1 MTLDTVTLEVIRNA
15 LPAVAN
21 EMAADLQRTSYNMMI
36 YEVRDYCT
44 ALLNTKG
51 ELISQNVGGVS
62 HFVAD
67 LGVLVV
73 DGMRRYGESG
83 FKQGDVVITNHQA
96 VAGQHLNNVVIYA
109 PYFYRGELLMFMMV
123 RAHWI
128 DVGGLSTGFGAG
140 PQVAD
145 PWLEG
150 LQLDQLKIYEEG
162 RLDETLYRVIKDN
175 IRFPESSLGDM
186 KSQMAACRLAA
197 RRMDE
202 LFDRYGRDTMLA
214 AIARI
219 FDETEQKCRNVVAQ
233 LPDGV
238 YEASASIDDDG
249 VLRGVPVP
257 IRVKVTVKAGAM
269 TIDLSGCASERKA
282 GINSRT
288 LAGARVAY
296 KALTGPLDPVN
307 EGSFRA
313 LEAIVPEGN
322 VMMARYPA
330 PMSSWSV
337 IVPTVVDT
345 IVTALAK
352 AMPDRV
358 PAGHHALL
366 GGAVVFF
373 GVHPKTG
380 RRFVV
385 QSIEGGGWGG
395 RPFEDGESGTVS
407 VCQGDVRNGSIEG
420 IELKCPV
427 LVESRALRADSCGAG
442 KFRGGLG
449 IDMQVCN
456 LVEGKWNFEHARREH
471 CPPWGLWGGT
481 AGEAGGY
488 LLRRPGEKDF
498 TVMTGAHVA
507 VPIGSAAIV
516 RTGGGGGW
524 GDPLERDPT
533 LVCGDVAE
541 GLVSPAAAH
550 KLYGVAVRSNMSLDE
565 AATGRLR
572 QRLRSTR
579 GSRAKTDNKRSKRIS
594 QKAGGKTKARIR

>member
-1 MTLDTVTLEVIRNA
+1 MSARLDTVTLEVIRNA

-21 EMAADLQRTSYNMMI
+21 EMAVDLQRTSYNMMI

-67 LGVLVV
+67 LGVIVT
-73 DGMRRYGESG
+73 DAMRRYGAEG
-83 FKQGDVVITNHQA
+83 FRPGDVLITNHQA
-96 VAGQHLNNVVIYA
+96 VAGQHLNNVVIYT
-109 PYFYRGELLMFMMV
+109 PYFYRGELLMFLMV

-128 DVGGLSTGFGAG
+128 DVGGTSTGFGAG
-140 PQVAD
+140 AVVAD

-162 RLDETLYRVIKDN
+162 RLNETLYRVIKDN

-197 RRMDE
+197 RRLDE
-202 LFDRYGRDTMLA
+202 LFDKYGRDTLLA
-214 AIARI
+214 AIERI

-233 LPDGV
+233 IPDGV
-238 YEASASIDDDG
+238 YEAEASIDDDG
-249 VLRGVPVP
+249 VAKGEPVP
-257 IRVKVTVKAGAM
+257 IRVRVTVSGSDM
-269 TIDLSGCASERKA
+269 TIDLSGCSAERKA
-282 GINSRT
+282 AINSRT
-288 LAGARVAY
+288 YAGARVAY

-313 LEAIVPEGN
+313 LKVVIPEGN
-322 VMMARYPA
+322 IMMARYPA
-330 PMSSWSV
+330 PMAGWSV

-345 IVTALAK
+345 IVRALGE

-358 PAGHHALL
+358 PAGHHGLL
-366 GGAVVFF
+366 GGSIVFF
-373 GVHPKTG
+373 GIHPKTG

-395 RPFEDGESGTVS
+395 RPFEDGESATVS

-427 LVESRALRADSCGAG
+427 VIEERTLRRDSGGAG

-449 IDMQVCN
+449 IDTRVRN
-456 LVEGKWNFEHARREH
+456 LVEGKWNFEHPRRSK
-471 CPPWGLWGGT
+471 CPPWGLWGGLP
-481 AGEAGGY
+481 GEPGAY
-488 LLRRPGEKDF
+488 LLRRPGERGF
-498 TVMTGAHVA
+498 RMMSGSHVP
-507 VPIGSAAIV
+507 VPVDCEVIV

-524 GDPLERDPT
+524 GDPLERSPA
-533 LVCGDVAE
+533 LVAE
-541 GLVSPAAAH
+541 DVTEGFISPQAARQ
-550 KLYGVAVRSNMSLDE
+550 LYGVVLRADGRPDESATQRVRS
-565 AATGRLR
+565 
-572 QRLRSTR
+572 RLRSARTQAR
-579 GSRAKTDNKRSKRIS
+579 ARAKAKRRTDRASR
-594 QKAGGKTKARIR
+594 

>member
-1 MTLDTVTLEVIRNA
+1 MKLDAVTLEVLRNA

-44 ALLNTKG
+44 ALLDTNG

-73 DGMRRYGESG
+73 DGMKRYGSDG
-83 FKQGDVVITNHQA
+83 FRPGDVVITNHQA
-96 VAGQHLNNVVIYA
+96 VAGQHLNNVVIYM
-109 PYFYRGELLMFMMV
+109 PYFYKGELLMFCMV

-128 DVGGLSTGFGAG
+128 DVGGQSTGFGAG
-140 PQVAD
+140 ATVAD

-162 RLDETLYRVIKDN
+162 RLNETLYRVIKDN

-202 LFDRYGRDTMLA
+202 LFDKYGKDTILA
-214 AIARI
+214 AISQI

-233 LPDGV
+233 LPDGI
-238 YEASASIDDDG
+238 YEAEASIDDDG
-249 VLRGVPVP
+249 LIRDEEVP
-257 IRVKVTVKAGAM
+257 IRVKITIKGSDM
-269 TIDLSGCASERKA
+269 IIDLSGCSAERKA
-282 GINSRT
+282 AINSRT
-288 LAGARVAY
+288 YAGARVAY

-313 LEAIVPEGN
+313 LKVVIPEGN
-322 VMMARYPA
+322 IMMAKFPA
-330 PMSSWSV
+330 PMSGWSA

-345 IVTALAK
+345 IVVALAK

-358 PAGHHALL
+358 PAGHHGLL
-366 GGAVVFF
+366 GGSVVFF
-373 GVHPKTG
+373 GLHPKTK
-380 RRFVV
+380 RRFIV

-395 RPFEDGESGTVS
+395 RPFEDGESATVS

-427 LVESRALRADSCGAG
+427 LVESRALRQDSCGAG
-442 KFRGGLG
+442 RYRGGLG
-449 IDMQVCN
+449 LDMKVRN
-456 LVEGKWNFEHARREH
+456 LVEGKWNFERTRRSK
-471 CPPWGLWGGT
+471 CPPWGIAGGT
-481 AGEAGGY
+481 AGEPGGN
-488 LLRRPGEKDF
+488 LLKLPGEKAF
-498 TVMTGAHVA
+498 KWITGAN
-507 VPIGSAAIV
+507 VPVPLNSLAIV

-524 GDPLERDPT
+524 GDPLQRDAA
-533 LVCGDVAE
+533 LVAADAAE
-541 GLVSPAAAH
+541 GLISRRAAQE
-550 KLYGVAVRSNMSLDE
+550 LYGVVLRGSMSLDE
-565 AATGRLR
+565 SAT
-572 QRLRSTR
+572 QRLRDRLRSR
-579 GSRAKTDNKRSKRIS
+579 RKVRPAKRAKQQKRPSLSKGR
-594 QKAGGKTKARIR
+594 KRR

>member
-1 MTLDTVTLEVIRNA
+1 MKLDAVTLEVLRNA

-44 ALLNTKG
+44 ALLDTNG

-73 DGMRRYGESG
+73 DGMKRYGRDG
-83 FKQGDVVITNHQA
+83 FKPGDVVITNHQA
-96 VAGQHLNNVVIYA
+96 VAGQHLNNVVIYM
-109 PYFYRGELLMFMMV
+109 PYFYEGELLMFCMV

-128 DVGGLSTGFGAG
+128 DVGGQSTGFGAG
-140 PQVAD
+140 ATVAD

-162 RLDETLYRVIKDN
+162 KLNETLYRVIKDN

-202 LFDRYGRDTMLA
+202 LFDKYGKDTILA
-214 AIARI
+214 AISQI
-219 FDETEQKCRNVVAQ
+219 FDETEQKCRNVVVQ
-233 LPDGV
+233 LPDGI
-238 YEASASIDDDG
+238 YEAEASIDDDG
-249 VLRGVPVP
+249 LIRDEEVP
-257 IRVKVTVKAGAM
+257 IRVKITIKGSDM
-269 TIDLSGCASERKA
+269 TIDLSGCSAERKA
-282 GINSRT
+282 AINSRT
-288 LAGARVAY
+288 YAGARVAY

-313 LEAIVPEGN
+313 LKVVIPEGN
-322 VMMARYPA
+322 IMMAKFPA
-330 PMSSWSV
+330 PMSGWSA

-345 IVTALAK
+345 IVVALAK

-358 PAGHHALL
+358 PAGHHGLL
-366 GGAVVFF
+366 GGSVVFF
-373 GVHPKTG
+373 GLHPKTK
-380 RRFVV
+380 RRFIV

-395 RPFEDGESGTVS
+395 RPFEDGESATVS

-427 LVESRALRADSCGAG
+427 LVESRALRQDSCGAG
-442 KFRGGLG
+442 RYRGGLG
-449 IDMQVCN
+449 LDMKVRN
-456 LVEGKWNFEHARREH
+456 LVEGKWNFERTRRSK
-471 CPPWGLWGGT
+471 CPPWGIAGGT
-481 AGEAGGY
+481 AGEPGGN
-488 LLRRPGEKDF
+488 LLKLPGEKAF
-498 TVMTGAHVA
+498 KWITGANIP
-507 VPIGSAAIV
+507 VPLNSLAIV

-524 GDPLERDPT
+524 GDPLERDAA
-533 LVCGDVAE
+533 LVAADAAE
-541 GLVSPAAAH
+541 GLISRRAAH
-550 KLYGVAVRSNMSLDE
+550 ELYGVVLRGSMSLDE
-565 AATGRLR
+565 GAT
-572 QRLRSTR
+572 QRLRDRLRSR
-579 GSRAKTDNKRSKRIS
+579 RKVRPAKRAKQQKRPSLTKGRKR
-594 QKAGGKTKARIR
+594 R

>member
-1 MTLDTVTLEVIRNA
+1 MKLDAVTLEVLRNA

-44 ALLNTKG
+44 ALLDTNG

-73 DGMRRYGESG
+73 DGMKRYGRDG
-83 FKQGDVVITNHQA
+83 FKPGDVVITNHQA
-96 VAGQHLNNVVIYA
+96 VAGQHLNNVVIYM
-109 PYFYRGELLMFMMV
+109 PYFYKGELLMFCMV

-128 DVGGLSTGFGAG
+128 DVGGQSTGFGAG
-140 PQVAD
+140 ATVAD

-162 RLDETLYRVIKDN
+162 KLNETLYRVIKDN

-202 LFDRYGRDTMLA
+202 LFDKYGKDTILA
-214 AIARI
+214 AISQI

-233 LPDGV
+233 LPDGT
-238 YEASASIDDDG
+238 YEAEASIDDDG
-249 VLRGVPVP
+249 LIRDEEVP
-257 IRVKVTVKAGAM
+257 IRVKITIKGSDM
-269 TIDLSGCASERKA
+269 TIDLSGCSAERKA
-282 GINSRT
+282 AINSRT
-288 LAGARVAY
+288 YAGARVAY

-313 LEAIVPEGN
+313 LKVVIPEGN
-322 VMMARYPA
+322 IMMAKFPA
-330 PMSSWSV
+330 PMSGWSA

-345 IVTALAK
+345 IVVALAK

-358 PAGHHALL
+358 PAGHHGLL
-366 GGAVVFF
+366 GGSVVFF
-373 GVHPKTG
+373 GLHPKTK
-380 RRFVV
+380 RRFIV

-395 RPFEDGESGTVS
+395 RPFEDGESATVS

-427 LVESRALRADSCGAG
+427 LVESRALRQDSCGAG
-442 KFRGGLG
+442 KYRGGLG
-449 IDMQVCN
+449 LDMKVRN
-456 LVEGKWNFEHARREH
+456 LVEGKWNFERTRRSK
-471 CPPWGLWGGT
+471 CPPWGIAGGA
-481 AGEAGGY
+481 AGEPGGN
-488 LLRRPGEKDF
+488 LLKLPGEKAF
-498 TVMTGAHVA
+498 KWITGANIP
-507 VPIGSAAIV
+507 VPLNSLAIV

-524 GDPLERDPT
+524 GDPLERDAA
-533 LVCGDVAE
+533 LVAADAAE
-541 GLVSPAAAH
+541 GLISRRAARE
-550 KLYGVAVRSNMSLDE
+550 LYGVVLQGSMSLDE
-565 AATGRLR
+565 GAT
-572 QRLRSTR
+572 QRLRDQLRSR
-579 GSRAKTDNKRSKRIS
+579 RKARPAKRAKQQKRPSLTKGRKR
-594 QKAGGKTKARIR
+594 R

>member
-1 MTLDTVTLEVIRNA
+1 MSRRPSANGKDKAKVRLDAVTLEVIRNA

-36 YEVRDYCT
+36 YEVRDFCT
-44 ALLNTKG
+44 ALVDPRG
-51 ELISQNVGGVS
+51 QLISQNVGGVS

-67 LGVLVV
+67 LGVVIV
-73 DGMRRYGESG
+73 DGMDRYGEKG
-83 FKQGDVVITNHQA
+83 FKPGDVIITNHQA
-96 VAGQHLNNVVIYA
+96 VAGQHLNNVVIYT
-109 PYFYRGELLMFMMV
+109 PYFYRGELLMFAMV

-128 DVGGLSTGFGAG
+128 DVGGTSTGFGAG

-150 LQLDQLKIYEEG
+150 LQLDQLKIYREG
-162 RLDETLYRVIKDN
+162 QLDDTLYRVIKDN

-186 KSQMAACRLAA
+186 KSQMAACRLAT

-202 LFDRYGRDTMLA
+202 LFDKYGRDTMLA

-219 FDETEQKCRNVVAQ
+219 FEETERKCRNVVAK

-238 YEASASIDDDG
+238 YEATASIDDDG
-249 VLRGVPVP
+249 VRKNEPVP
-257 IRVKVTVKAGAM
+257 IRVKITVKGSSM
-269 TIDLSGCASERKA
+269 TIDLSGCSPERAA

-313 LEAIVPEGN
+313 LEVIIPEGN
-322 VMMARYPA
+322 IMMARFPA
-330 PMSSWSV
+330 PMSGWSA
-337 IVPTVVDT
+337 IVPTVVDA
-345 IVTALAK
+345 IVAALAK
-352 AMPDRV
+352 AMPGKV
-358 PAGHHALL
+358 PAGHHGLL

-373 GVHPKTG
+373 GMHPKTG

-395 RPFEDGESGTVS
+395 RPFEDGESATVS

-427 LVESRALRADSCGAG
+427 LVESRALRQDSCGAG
-442 KFRGGLG
+442 QFRGGLG
-449 IDMQVCN
+449 IDMRVRN
-456 LVEGKWNFEHARREH
+456 LVDGHWNFEQTKRSQ
-471 CPPWGLWGGT
+471 CPPWGLWGGG
-481 AGEAGGY
+481 AGEPGGY
-488 LLRRPGEKDF
+488 LLRLPEETDF
-498 TVMTGAHVA
+498 QPTAGARIPVSVGA
-507 VPIGSAAIV
+507 SAIV

-524 GDPLERDPT
+524 GDPLERDA
-533 LVCGDVAE
+533 GKVAE
-541 GLVSPAAAH
+541 DVREEMISREAARA
-550 KLYGVAVRSNMSLDE
+550 LYGVVLSDDLRLDRD
-565 AATGRLR
+565 ATTALR
-572 QRLRSTR
+572 
-579 GSRAKTDNKRSKRIS
+579 RAMRVERHANRTE
-594 QKAGGKTKARIR
+594 G

>member
-1 MTLDTVTLEVIRNA
+1 MKLDAVTLEVLRNA

-44 ALLNTKG
+44 ALLDTNG

-73 DGMRRYGESG
+73 DGMKRYGSDG
-83 FKQGDVVITNHQA
+83 FKPGDVVITNHQA
-96 VAGQHLNNVVIYA
+96 VAGQHLNNVVIYM
-109 PYFYRGELLMFMMV
+109 PYFYQGELLMFCMV

-128 DVGGLSTGFGAG
+128 DVGGQSTGFGAG
-140 PQVAD
+140 ATVAD

-162 RLDETLYRVIKDN
+162 KLNETLYRVIKDN

-202 LFDRYGRDTMLA
+202 LFDKYGKDTILA
-214 AIARI
+214 AISQI
-219 FDETEQKCRNVVAQ
+219 FDETEQKCRNVVTQ
-233 LPDGV
+233 LPDGI
-238 YEASASIDDDG
+238 YEAEASIDDDG
-249 VLRGVPVP
+249 LIRDEEVP
-257 IRVKVTVKAGAM
+257 IRVKITIKGSDM
-269 TIDLSGCASERKA
+269 IIDLSGCSAERKA
-282 GINSRT
+282 AINSRT
-288 LAGARVAY
+288 YAGARVAY

-313 LEAIVPEGN
+313 LKVVIPEGN
-322 VMMARYPA
+322 IMMAKFPA
-330 PMSSWSV
+330 PMSGWSA

-345 IVTALAK
+345 IVVALAK

-358 PAGHHALL
+358 PAGHHGLL
-366 GGAVVFF
+366 GGSVVFF
-373 GVHPKTG
+373 GLHPKTK
-380 RRFVV
+380 RRFIV

-395 RPFEDGESGTVS
+395 RPFEDGESATVS

-427 LVESRALRADSCGAG
+427 LVESRALRQDSCGAG
-442 KFRGGLG
+442 RYRGGLG
-449 IDMQVCN
+449 LDMKVRN
-456 LVEGKWNFEHARREH
+456 LVEGKWNFERTRRSK
-471 CPPWGLWGGT
+471 CPPWGIAGGT
-481 AGEAGGY
+481 AGEPGGN
-488 LLRRPGEKDF
+488 LLKLPGEKAF
-498 TVMTGAHVA
+498 KWITGANIP
-507 VPIGSAAIV
+507 VPLNSLAIV

-524 GDPLERDPT
+524 GDPLQRGAA
-533 LVCGDVAE
+533 LVAADAAE
-541 GLVSPAAAH
+541 GLISRRAAQE
-550 KLYGVAVRSNMSLDE
+550 LYGVVLRGSMSLDE
-565 AATGRLR
+565 SAT
-572 QRLRSTR
+572 QRLRDRLRSR
-579 GSRAKTDNKRSKRIS
+579 RKVRPAKRAKQQKLPSLTKGRKRR
-594 QKAGGKTKARIR
+594 